1 METSSIKEE
10 TTERSH
16 SALQDQEIVSLYW
29 QRSEEAIPETI
40 RKYGAYCHSIAMNI
54 LSNREDAEECVN
66 DTWLGAW
73 NSMPENRPAFLA
85 PYLARLTRWLSLST
99 LKSRN
104 RLKRGGGE
112 ATLALEELQHDLSSG
127 TDPFDQIELQ
137 ELSEIINA
145 FIASLNSTERKIFL
159 ARYWYMS
166 PISLISEKSGFSKS
180 KVKSML
186 LRTRRRLHRTLE
198 DAGLC

>member
-1 METSSIKEE
+1 M
-10 TTERSH
+10 
-16 SALQDQEIVSLYW
+16 QDQEIVSLYW
-29 QRSEEAIPETI
+29 QRSEDAIPETI
-40 RKYGAYCHSIAMNI
+40 RKYGAYCYSVAINI

-73 NSMPENRPAFLA
+73 NSMPENRPALLA

-112 ATLALEELQHDLSSG
+112 ATLALEELQHELPSKIDL
-127 TDPFDQIELQ
+127 FEQIELQ
-137 ELSEIINA
+137 ELSKVINA
-145 FIASLNSTERKIFL
+145 FITNLNSTERKIFL
-159 ARYWYMS
+159 ARYWYMT

-186 LRTRRRLHRTLE
+186 LRTRRRLHSALE
-198 DAGLC
+198 EAGLC

>member
-1 METSSIKEE
+1 M
-10 TTERSH
+10 
-16 SALQDQEIVSLYW
+16 QDKEIVSLYW
-29 QRSEEAIPETI
+29 QRSEAAIPETI

-73 NSMPENRPAFLA
+73 NSMPENRPTFLA

-112 ATLALEELQHDLSSG
+112 ATLALEELNYDIPSVD
-127 TDPFDQIELQ
+127 DPLEQIELQ

-145 FIASLNSTERKIFL
+145 FIANLNSTERKIFL
-159 ARYWYMS
+159 ARYWYMA
-166 PISLISEKSGFSKS
+166 PISFISEKSGFSKS

-186 LRTRRRLHRTLE
+186 LRIRRKLHRILE